1 MKTSINSFFRVS
13 QKFLAP
19 LLLSPPKP
27 RAGEDLVLPV
37 YSNRQIRIAVSVF
50 FFSQGLCFSSW
61 ASRIPDIKTSLQLTD
76 AALGSLLLAV
86 PAGQLTAMPFSGKL
100 VTHFGSKKVLRICL
114 VLYAICLTNMGLATQ
129 PWHLGLALYLFG
141 VCGNM
146 CNISVNTQAL
156 AAEKLYGRP
165 IMTSFHGAWSS
176 AGVIGAGIGW
186 LMMGQHVSPY
196 MHFWIIAFLVFAA
209 IIISQRFLQ
218 GGRSSIR
225 PEKKGFFSKPNGVL
239 VQLGIIGFCSMASEG
254 AMFEWS
260 GVYFQQVVNAP
271 KSMIVLGYIS
281 FMVMMATGRFVGD
294 KLILKYGRKKMLR
307 ISGILIST
315 GLFISVLFPYL
326 ITAALGFLIVGLGV
340 SSIVPMVYSS
350 AGKIPNIPP
359 GIALASVSS
368 ISFLGFLMGPPL
380 IGYIAEIS
388 SLRYSFAAIGLLGFG
403 IAIMVS
409 KLKAVQ

>member
-13 QKFLAP
+13 QKLLAP

-27 RAGEDLVLPV
+27 RAGEDLTLPA

-156 AAEKLYGRP
+156 AAEKLYERP

-186 LMMGQHVSPY
+186 VMMGQHVSPY

-326 ITAALGFLIVGLGV
+326 VTAALGFLIVGLGV